1 MQCLLVAEAGKQT
14 VFAEV
19 VYNYDASRHD
29 CVRLMRFVDKQRSRV
44 VYINCYAI
52 YVASDT

>member
-14 VFAEV
+14 VCAEV